1 MNGRPAALLTSS
13 GFGSTLGP
21 RRHSGAGEGNT
32 MKKAVCIFAAV
43 ACLGL
48 GTSLLAQFT
57 EAEQAEYDKWE
68 DFLKTAKVVQSV
80 RLPASEGVTQ
90 PYELT
95 LEKDGVQRKAL
106 WKNAFGD
113 RVGGYKETWKGEIA
127 AYRLSRYLGINMVPP
142 TVEREFQGDRGSC
155 QLWIDAWLDM
165 GTMLKKKLNP
175 PGIKNMYFTRAL
187 HIQRAFDN
195 LISNEDRHQRNY
207 LITEDWR
214 MILIDHSRSFRT
226 TKKFTTKLIY
236 DEKFKEGPNFIMAS
250 MPRALFEAFKA
261 LTPETLRTVVGE
273 YLTDEEL
280 AATMA
285 RRDLMVAWMDKY
297 IAAQGETK
305 VLY

>member
-1 MNGRPAALLTSS
+1 
-13 GFGSTLGP
+13 
-21 RRHSGAGEGNT
+21 
-32 MKKAVCIFAAV
+32 MKKAILVLLSIAV
-43 ACLGL
+43 LGF
-48 GTSLLAQFT
+48 GQGLLAQFT
-57 EAEQAEYDKWE
+57 AAEQAEYDKWE
-68 DFLKTAKVVQSV
+68 GFLKTAKVVKSV
-80 RLPASEGVTQ
+80 RMPASEGVTQ

-113 RVGGYKETWKGEIA
+113 RVGGYKESWKGEIA
-127 AYRLSRYLGINMVPP
+127 AYQLSRFLGIHMVPP

-155 QLWIDAWLDM
+155 QLWVDAWLDM
-165 GTMLKKKLNP
+165 GSMLKKKLSP

-207 LITEDWR
+207 MIMEDWR

-236 DEKFKEGPNFIMAS
+236 DEKFREGPNFIMAS
-250 MPRALFEAFKA
+250 MPRALFEAIKG
-261 LTPETLRTVVGE
+261 LTAETVRTVVGG
-273 YLTDEEL
+273 YLTDEEI

-285 RRDLMVAWMDKY
+285 RRDLIVAWMDKY
-297 IAAQGETK
+297 IAAQGEAK

>member
-1 MNGRPAALLTSS
+1 MRKAL
-13 GFGSTLGP
+13 
-21 RRHSGAGEGNT
+21 
-32 MKKAVCIFAAV
+32 AVFAAV
-43 ACLGL
+43 VWIGI
-48 GTSLLAQFT
+48 GSPVLAQLT
-57 EAEQAEYDKWE
+57 TDEQAEYEKWE
-68 DFLKTAKVVQSV
+68 EFLRTAKVVGSEQ
-80 RLPASEGVTQ
+80 LPRSEGVTQ

-95 LEKDGVQRKAL
+95 LEKDGVTRKAL
-106 WKNAFGD
+106 WKNALGD

-127 AYRLSRYLGINMVPP
+127 AYRLSRYLGLHMVPA

-155 QLWIDAWLDM
+155 QIWIDAPLNM
-165 GTMLKKKLNP
+165 ETMLKKKLNP
-175 PGIKNMYFTRAL
+175 PGIKNTYFHRAI

-236 DEKFKEGPNFIMAS
+236 DENNKENKTFIMAS
-250 MPRALFEAFKA
+250 MPRSLYDALKA
-261 LTPETLRTVVGE
+261 LTAETVRTVVGE
-273 YLTDEEL
+273 YLTDEEI

-285 RRDLMVAWMDKY
+285 RRDLMIAWLDKH
-297 IAAQGETK
+297 IAKEGETK